1 MLRPLSGY
9 VLLSIE
15 DEGERVTGSGLV
27 LPHQASIAR
36 QQPRLGRVVRLGLP
50 LPWNAKTG
58 TWKRQSY
65 CVEPGEWV
73 IWDRAAE
80 HRPILFTGPDAEEQG
95 VGNAVIVSED
105 RLLAVV
111 PEGTVLFG
119 EI

>member
-27 LPHQASIAR
+27 LPPQASIAR

-50 LPWNAKTG
+50 FPWDAKRGSWT
-58 TWKRQSY
+58 RRVY

-80 HRPILFTGPDAEEQG
+80 HRPIEEDGQRC
-95 VGNAVIVSED
+95 VLVSED

-119 EI
+119 GD